1 MFLSLAWRNIW
12 RNKRRTLVILA
23 AIVTGVW
30 CMVFLGALMRGMMV
44 EMVNNGI
51 STLTGHI
58 QIHHRG
64 YHSDP
69 VIENSMTDPDR
80 VQDVLHKSLPPGSL
94 WSNRVRVNAVANNA
108 RHNAGV
114 TLVGMDPKA
123 EAKVSFI
130 GKAVTEGEY
139 LKPGD
144 DYGIL
149 MGHAL
154 LEKFET
160 RLGHKLILMS
170 QDTTKQIAS
179 RAFRIKGVFRAE
191 QRATEKQFVFV
202 TKKAAQD
209 MLKLGDGI
217 SEIAVLLPDDSLTK
231 QTAALL
237 RAQLPETYEVLTWRQ
252 LLPII
257 NGYLDMMDS
266 FVLIW
271 NVVVFV
277 AMAFGIVNTTLM
289 AVFERI
295 REFGLLKSLGLKP
308 GNIIKGVII
317 ESFFLLLIGAAIGN
331 ALGLLSVWALS
342 FHGIDLS
349 ALSQGTEFFGM
360 GRVLIPMLH
369 VKDLLIANLV
379 VFVLGLLVCLYPA
392 IKAARFTP
400 VEALSHT

>member
-58 QIHHRG
+58 QIHHKG

-69 VIENSMTDPDR
+69 VIENSMTDPD
-80 VQDVLHKSLPPGSL
+80 QVLAVLEKSLPPGSL
-94 WSNRVRVNAVANNA
+94 WSSRVRVNAVANNA

-114 TLVGMDPKA
+114 TLVGMDPRA

-130 GKAVTEGEY
+130 GKAVTKGEY

-170 QDTTKQIAS
+170 QDKTKQIAS

-191 QRATEKQFVFV
+191 QRSTEKQFVFV

-209 MLKLGDGI
+209 MLKLGNAI

-231 QTAALL
+231 QTAARL
-237 RAQLPETYEVLTWRQ
+237 RAKLPDTYEVLTWRQ

-308 GNIIKGVII
+308 GNIIRGVII

-400 VEALSHT
+400 VKALSHT

>member
-23 AIVTGVW
+23 AIVIGVW

-58 QIHHRG
+58 QIHHKG
-64 YHSDP
+64 YNSDP
-69 VIENSMTDPDR
+69 VIENSMNHPGQ
-80 VQDVLHKSLPPGSL
+80 VIAVLDKALPPGSL
-94 WSNRVRVNAVANNA
+94 WSTRVRVNAVANNA

-114 TLVGMDPKA
+114 TLVGIDPKA

-130 GKAVTEGEY
+130 GKSVTEGGY

-154 LEKFET
+154 MEKFET

-170 QDTTKQIAS
+170 QDTKKQIAS
-179 RAFRIKGVFRAE
+179 RAFRIKGIYRAE
-191 QRATEKQFVFV
+191 QRNTEKRFVFV
-202 TKKAAQD
+202 TKHAAQA
-209 MLKLGDGI
+209 MLKMGTSI
-217 SEIAVLLPDDSLTK
+217 SEIAVLLPEDDLTD
-231 QTAALL
+231 QVAALL
-237 RAQLPETYEVLTWRQ
+237 RKQLPDTYEVLTWRQ
-252 LLPII
+252 LLPIV
-257 NGYLDMMDS
+257 NGYLDMMNS

-308 GNIIKGVII
+308 WNIIKGVMV
-317 ESFFLLLIGAAIGN
+317 ESFFLLLIGSAIGN

-360 GRVLIPMLH
+360 GRILIPELH
-369 VKDLLIANLV
+369 VNDLLIANSV
-379 VFVLGLLVCLYPA
+379 VLVLGLAVSLYPA
-392 IKAARFTP
+392 FKAARFTP
-400 VEALSHT
+400 VEALTHI